1 MQHTAKTR
9 CVSDGD
15 VRRSDHSYLCSTED
29 NVNGPRSFLEGERAG
44 MGPECVWEKED
55 VSQGFPYS
63 KEGRLIYAGFYYN

>member
-1 MQHTAKTR
+1 M
-9 CVSDGD
+9 
-15 VRRSDHSYLCSTED
+15 
-29 NVNGPRSFLEGERAG
+29 NGPRSFLEGERAG